1 MTAKPGGEGRRM
13 KPQKSASAAS
23 KALKMA
29 PRGSLHRSVAQD
41 IGARILGGEFAP
53 GTLLPNEA

>member
-1 MTAKPGGEGRRM
+1 M
-13 KPQKSASAAS
+13 KPQKPAPPPS
-23 KALKMA
+23 KPLKMA